1 MDIIAEKNGELVF
14 IEVKTR
20 TSEEFGFASEAVNAK
35 KQERYRLAASEYL
48 MRKNKT
54 ESPCRFDVVEITD
67 GVINHIENAF

>member
-20 TSEEFGFASEAVNAK
+20 TSEEFGFASESVNAK

-54 ESPCRFDVVEITD
+54 DSLCRFDVVEVTD